1 MTPHL
6 DRGLFGFRGKWAS
19 MPVWMGLIAFLHA
32 VGLAGVV
39 LYDAT
44 TVLDLTVMNLLFS
57 TLIVLGFGDPDNG
70 WRWALT
76 AYVTFAV
83 EVIGV
88 QTGFPFGDYAYGWR
102 LGPHFY
108 DTPPMIGVLWLVTL
122 SGAAYWSEKWLPDD
136 SPRGSLWTR
145 ALVTATLML
154 VLDIIMEPVAMMAD
168 FWNWNG
174 DTVPLRNYAAWW
186 TIAFVLACVWG
197 RSRSFRT
204 NRAAGLL
211 LLIQAAFFIG
221 LLLLP
226 WTS

>member
-1 MTPHL
+1 MTPNI
-6 DRGLFGFRGKWAS
+6 DRGLFGFRGRWAAL
-19 MPVWMGLIAFLHA
+19 PAWMGLIAFLHA

-44 TVLDLTVMNLLFS
+44 TVLNLTVLNLLFS

-76 AYVTFAV
+76 AYVTYAV

-102 LGPHFY
+102 LGPHIY

-122 SGAAYWSEKWLPDD
+122 SGAAYWSHRLLPEGR
-136 SPRGSLWTR
+136 SRSNRLSR
-145 ALVTATLML
+145 AAVAATFML
-154 VLDIIMEPVAMMAD
+154 ALDLIMEPVAMMAD
-168 FWNWNG
+168 FWNWTG
-174 DTVPLRNYAAWW
+174 DIVPVRNYVAWW
-186 TIAFVLACVWG
+186 AIAFALAWAWG
-197 RSRSFRT
+197 NSRSFRT

-211 LLIQAAFFIG
+211 LLIQAIFFIG

>member
-1 MTPHL
+1 MTPNI
-6 DRGLFGFRGKWAS
+6 DRGLFGFRGRWAS
-19 MPVWMGLIAFLHA
+19 LPAWMGLIAFLHA

-76 AYVTFAV
+76 AYATYAV

-102 LGPHFY
+102 LGPHIY

-122 SGAAYWSEKWLPDD
+122 SGAAYWSHRLLPEGQ
-136 SPRGSLWTR
+136 PRANRLSR
-145 ALVTATLML
+145 AAVAATFML
-154 VLDIIMEPVAMMAD
+154 ALDLIMEPVAMMAD
-168 FWNWNG
+168 FWNWTG
-174 DTVPLRNYAAWW
+174 DTVPLRNYVAWW
-186 TIAFVLACVWG
+186 TIAFALAWAWG
-197 RSRSFRT
+197 NSRSFRT

-211 LLIQAAFFIG
+211 LLIQATFFIG